1 MAFKLRSGN
10 SGAFKALKKVQLW
23 KPPGS
28 EDESNNT
35 VDNSVDND
43 VDSSIEET
51 ESSGEDNE
59 ARTTARTSDIALNQL
74 ISPREQRKGGLENP
88 RIRRRAEVRGQR
100 YNQAVDSEMGVEGV
114 EGPED
119 FKKGF
124 KEGSA
129 IEAWGVG
136 GFGSGMPGF
145 FKKKKYDKK

>member
-10 SGAFKALKKVQLW
+10 SGAFKALKANLW
-23 KPPGS
+23 QPPGA
-28 EDESNNT
+28 EEESNNT
-35 VDNSVDND
+35 VEND
-43 VDSSIEET
+43 VDTENAVDET
-51 ESSGEDNE
+51 KEAGDDNE
-59 ARTTARTSDIALNQL
+59 ARTAARTSDMALNQL
-74 ISPREQRKGGLENP
+74 ISPREKKRGGLNNP
-88 RIRRRAEVRGQR
+88 RIKKSAEVRGQR